1 MQFRGSKDG
10 SGDEKAKDKSSSGVK
25 DSFVRGR
32 DKVRGQKYSAQRGRI
47 NVGKGDM
54 DGGVTTSPPPEHY
67 M

>member
-32 DKVRGQKYSAQRGRI
+32 DKVRGQKYSAPERKNQCTMRLSMEIRGF
-47 NVGKGDM
+47 K
-54 DGGVTTSPPPEHY
+54 SF
-67 M
+67 